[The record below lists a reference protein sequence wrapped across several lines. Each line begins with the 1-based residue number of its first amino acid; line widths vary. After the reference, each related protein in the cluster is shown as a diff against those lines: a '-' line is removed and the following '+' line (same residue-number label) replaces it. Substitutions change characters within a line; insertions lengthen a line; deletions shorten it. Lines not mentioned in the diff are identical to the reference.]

1 MWVTVQRQE
10 IYTTYCPLAILKSI
24 YDNIRCWC
32 DPEIQD
38 HGTVVVHY
46 SKDGREFFED
56 ETSKG
61 H

>member
-10 IYTTYCPLAILKSI
+10 IYHILPVGDLKEH

-38 HGTVVVHY
+38 HGTVVVHF
-46 SKDGREFFED
+46 SRDGREFYED